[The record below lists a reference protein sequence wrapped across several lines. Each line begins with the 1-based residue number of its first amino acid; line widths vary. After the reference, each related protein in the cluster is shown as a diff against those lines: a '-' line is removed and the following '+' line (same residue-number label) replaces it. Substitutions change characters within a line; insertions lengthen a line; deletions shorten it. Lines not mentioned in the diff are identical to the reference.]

1 MDGFVLSKNCKEQ
14 SSRKSGKICCCR
26 HRGEMASGLT
36 RFRFQTSFLSS
47 FLTWCWDGHQI
58 NSYQRYNWIIV
69 YCGKM
74 IITKVAFVIT
84 VMMKIFMNLSLDC
97 WSYDV
102 DSVIVTWYQT
112 TKPNVRRLEN
122 QSFFSSS
129 LTTTSSSTVWTA
141 LTSTRE
147 WTPRMTAIT
156 KQELTIANRSRVS
169 CAHNMS
175 MASMITPRPWN
186 LGNGHSRSLK
196 LVPFERL
203 VRFPIRLL

>member
-1 MDGFVLSKNCKEQ
+1 MLRTTMDGFVLSKNCKEQ

-36 RFRFQTSFLSS
+36 RFRFQTPFLSS
-47 FLTWCWDGHQI
+47 FLTWCRDGHQI

-122 QSFFSSS
+122 QSFFFVQPDHDVIVNCLDGSHKYPR
-129 LTTTSSSTVWTA
+129 VNA
-141 LTSTRE
+141 ADDCYNKTR
-147 WTPRMTAIT
+147 T
-156 KQELTIANRSRVS
+156 
-169 CAHNMS
+169 
-175 MASMITPRPWN
+175 
-186 LGNGHSRSLK
+186 
-196 LVPFERL
+196 
-203 VRFPIRLL
+203 